1 MASGYL
7 VLTGEG
13 ELFMW
18 SPLRV
23 GELLDLPHV
32 KIVLNTNWVRV
43 FGFEKTR
50 DFLPD
55 APRRPVIGKT
65 MFSLSYSSNYRQIS
79 NYTGSDNAGANW
91 LAMETDSGDGYPG
104 HFDNLVH
111 THGTT
116 GLSDPDVLALL
127 MAARL
132 AKA

>member
-1 MASGYL
+1 MASGEP

-13 ELFMW
+13 ELIMR

-23 GELLDLPHV
+23 GALLDLPHV
-32 KIVLNTNWVRV
+32 NIVLNTKWVRV
-43 FGFEKTR
+43 FCFEKTR

-55 APRRPVIGKT
+55 AFRHPVFGKT

-79 NYTGSDNAGANW
+79 NYTGRDNW

-111 THGTT
+111 THGIP
-116 GLSDPDVLALL
+116 GFPIL
-127 MAARL
+127 MCWRC
-132 AKA
+132 

>member
-1 MASGYL
+1 MVAAAGRCAARSAIREYRA
-7 VLTGEG
+7 EYI
-13 ELFMW
+13 
-18 SPLRV
+18 V
-23 GELLDLPHV
+23 GAF
-32 KIVLNTNWVRV
+32 

-55 APRRPVIGKT
+55 ALRRPVFGKT